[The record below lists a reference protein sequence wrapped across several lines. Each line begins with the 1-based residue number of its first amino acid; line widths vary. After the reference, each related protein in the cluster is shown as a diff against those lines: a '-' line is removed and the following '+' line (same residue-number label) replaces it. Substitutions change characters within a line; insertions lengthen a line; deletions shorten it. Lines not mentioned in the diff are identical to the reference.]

1 MTTHDS
7 DSDTDPAADADAES
21 GADSVTRTD
30 SDADGD
36 VPWTDITDADGAGDE
51 QAEPG
56 SAQVIA
62 GATAVIDPTAYC
74 QQCPHFEVEEA
85 PDCTHEGTRI
95 LEVLH
100 DGRCHVFDCPVVT
113 ATGPDFTRVQRD

>member
-7 DSDTDPAADADAES
+7 DSDTDLAADADGES
-21 GADSVTRTD
+21 GADS
-30 SDADGD
+30 DADGG
-36 VPWTDITDADGAGDE
+36 VSWTDITDADGAGDE

-62 GATAVIDPTAYC
+62 GGTAVIDPTTYC
-74 QQCPHFEVEEA
+74 QQCPHFEVKEA

-100 DGRCHVFDCPVVT
+100 DGRCHVLDCPVVT
-113 ATGPDFTRVQRD
+113 AAGPDFTRVQRD